1 MVNCLKI
8 LDMKTKLNNP
18 LAVLLMLLFTALSLT
33 NVIAQEKSKKQIK
46 EEQKLEKQKQIEL
59 LVNSKEFVFETSR
72 VMPQGGRSINLT
84 TNYFAEFHPE
94 LIKADL
100 PFFGRG
106 YSGVGYGGN
115 DAGINFEGKPTV
127 YSIEKKKKNY
137 VIKADVRGERDSYS
151 IMLLVYFE
159 GSATLSIN
167 SNNRSSISFDGDIME
182 FKKNNDVENKTNK

>member
-1 MVNCLKI
+1 MRTKFNFPFVKI
-8 LDMKTKLNNP
+8 IAISFITLLNLN
-18 LAVLLMLLFTALSLT
+18 A
-33 NVIAQEKSKKQIK
+33 NAQEKSKKQVR

-59 LVNSKEFVFETSR
+59 LVNAKEFVFETTR
-72 VMPQGGRSINLT
+72 AMPQGGRSINLT

-100 PFFGRG
+100 PFFGRAFG
-106 YSGVGYGGN
+106 GVGYGGS
-115 DAGINFEGKPTV
+115 DAGIKFEGKPTV

-151 IMLLVYFE
+151 MILLVYFE

-167 SNNRSSISFDGDIME
+167 SNNRSSISFDGDIKE
-182 FKKNNDVENKTNK
+182 FIKNNAEENKTNK